1 MSREPVT
8 SVETEPVAVDA
19 PEAPVETQVVCLNC
33 GAPMLGPFCYSCGQD
48 TKSLVRNFSAL
59 AADFFDAVFNLD
71 SRFFHTIGPLLFQPG
86 FLTMEYLA
94 GRRARYVSPV
104 RLYFVISLVTFLFA
118 QWTSPDITNEK
129 EKPAGKKKRSA
140 EAVRV
145 VTKTAVFDEDGDV
158 AAPDSSD
165 IEESDDEDDAL
176 ADGGINAPASSFGV
190 YTGSDEEDEPGDGGV
205 ANKPSGPRFGIGIRI
220 GDADANGNR
229 EHSISINGKPWD
241 AVKNPIVVEWL
252 PAFGNRAL
260 NRVAQRV
267 DANVARVAKDPN
279 ILKSAL
285 LSSMPTALL
294 LLLPLFALVL
304 KLLYVFT
311 RKIYMEHLLAALH
324 VHAFVCLAVFVT
336 LILNLIQSNMSEGLI
351 STVLSYAFWGFVF
364 WVPLYVFL
372 LQKRVYQ
379 QSWKFTFFK
388 FGILSFVYSIQFAFG
403 LALLMVGTLAW
414 M

>member
-8 SVETEPVAVDA
+8 SVKTEPAVASA
-19 PEAPVETQVVCLNC
+19 PEAPVEPQVVCLNC
-33 GAPMLGPFCYSCGQD
+33 GAPMLGPFCCSCGQD
-48 TKSLVRNFSAL
+48 TKTLVRNFSAL

-118 QWTSPDITNEK
+118 QWTSPDIANEK
-129 EKPAGKKKRSA
+129 EELAEKQKPNPNVATKRF
-140 EAVRV
+140 V
-145 VTKTAVFDEDGDV
+145 D
-158 AAPDSSD
+158 P
-165 IEESDDEDDAL
+165 EDDPADP
-176 ADGGINAPASSFGV
+176 ASDGGTLA
-190 YTGSDEEDEPGDGGV
+190 EPKGD
-205 ANKPSGPRFGIGIRI
+205 RFGIQI
-220 GDADANGNR
+220 GNADALGNR
-229 EHSISINGKPWD
+229 EHSISINGKAWD

-260 NRVAQRV
+260 NRVSQRV

-336 LILNLIQSNMSEGLI
+336 LILNLIQSNISEGFI
-351 STVLSYAFWGFVF
+351 ATVLSYAFWGFVF
-364 WVPLYVFL
+364 WVPLYIFL

-379 QSWKFTFFK
+379 QSWKLTFVK
-388 FGILSFVYSIQFAFG
+388 FGILGFVYSIQ
-403 LALLMVGTLAW
+403 LALGVALLLVGTLAS